1 MNLVVFVG
9 EIVETPKLRETTN
22 GNTFATMTIQ
32 THRPFA
38 NSEGIYETDEIG
50 ITLWKGIAQTT
61 AEVANVGDTIAV
73 KGRMQSRN
81 FEGKDG
87 MIYRAY
93 DVIAENV
100 SLLIKKE

>member
-9 EIVETPKLRETTN
+9 EIVETPKLRESSQ
-22 GNTFATMTIQ
+22 GNIFATMTIQ

-38 NSEGIYETDEIG
+38 NSEGVYESDEMS

-61 AEVANVGDTIAV
+61 AEVSSVGDKVAV
-73 KGRMQSRN
+73 KGRLQSRN

-87 MIYRAY
+87 MIHRAY
-93 DVIAENV
+93 DIIAENV
-100 SLLIKKE
+100 TLLHKKE